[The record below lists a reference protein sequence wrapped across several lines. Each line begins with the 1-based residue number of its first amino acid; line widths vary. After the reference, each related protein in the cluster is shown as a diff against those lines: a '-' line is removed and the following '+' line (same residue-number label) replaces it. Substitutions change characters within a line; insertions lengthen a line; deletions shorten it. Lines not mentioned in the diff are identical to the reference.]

1 MITVTV
7 VLFQHLREKIGKGD
21 LTIEMPEGST
31 LKDLKN
37 RIYGNYPELFPHLE
51 NILVLMGK
59 RIIVD
64 QDVIQDAATISFL
77 TPIGGG

>member
-1 MITVTV
+1 MITVTI

-31 LKDLKN
+31 LKELKTL
-37 RIYGNYPELFPHLE
+37 IYHYYPGLFLHLD

-59 RIIVD
+59 KIIVD
-64 QDVIQDAATISFL
+64 QDIIQDAATISFL